1 MNFEKNKILGI
12 MSGTSLDGIDF
23 AVVDFQLINGKWK
36 FQINETQTYS
46 YSKEWFEKLKF
57 AAKLSK
63 IQLENL
69 NKEYTFYLN
78 QQIKRFIDEFKITN
92 LDAIASHGHTIL
104 HNPKEGYTLQIG
116 NLPDLKNGFDIPIV
130 CNFRVQ
136 DVKFGGQGA
145 PLVPIGD
152 RLLFSEFDFCLN
164 LGGFSN
170 ISYEIEGVRIA
181 YDISPVNTVLNFYA
195 NQIGLEYDENGDI
208 ASKGNIHFDLLGILN
223 ANDFYQ
229 KSFPK
234 SLGIEFVFNEVL
246 PIINRF
252 NIEIQDV
259 LATYVEHIAIQIEN
273 VLKNKTGKMLVTG
286 GGAFNTFLIER
297 IKKRNPNIQIIIP
310 NPVIMNYKEALIFAF
325 LGILKLNNTNNV
337 LASVTGAKMDHSS
350 GVIL

>member
-1 MNFEKNKILGI
+1 

-63 IQLENL
+63 IELDNL
-69 NKEYTFYLN
+69 NNEYTFYLN
-78 QQIKRFIDEFKITN
+78 QQINRFIDEFKITN

-104 HNPKEGYTLQIG
+104 HNPKEGFTLQIG
-116 NLPDLKNGFDIPIV
+116 NLPELKNGFDIPIV
-130 CNFRVQ
+130 CDFRVQ

-170 ISYEIEGVRIA
+170 ISYEIAGVRIA

-195 NQIGLEYDENGDI
+195 NLLELEYDENGDI
-208 ASKGNIHFDLLGILN
+208 ASKGNIHFDLLEILN

-310 NPVIMNYKEALIFAF
+310 NAEIINYKEALIFAF
-325 LGILKLNNTNNV
+325 LGILRLINTNNV

>member
-1 MNFEKNKILGI
+1 

-63 IQLENL
+63 IELDNL
-69 NKEYTFYLN
+69 NNEYTFYLN
-78 QQIKRFIDEFKITN
+78 QQINRFIDEFKITN

-104 HNPKEGYTLQIG
+104 HNPKEGFTLQIG
-116 NLPDLKNGFDIPIV
+116 NLPELKNGFDIPIV
-130 CNFRVQ
+130 CDFRVQ

-170 ISYEIEGVRIA
+170 ISYEIAGVRIA

-195 NQIGLEYDENGDI
+195 NLLELEYDENGDI
-208 ASKGNIHFDLLGILN
+208 ASKGNIHFDLLEILN

-252 NIEIQDV
+252 NIEIQDI
-259 LATYVEHIAIQIEN
+259 LATYVEHIAILIEN
-273 VLKNKTGKMLVTG
+273 VLKNKTGKMLITG

-297 IKKRNPNIQIIIP
+297 IKKHNPNIQIIIP
-310 NPVIMNYKEALIFAF
+310 NPVIINYKEALIFAF

>member
-1 MNFEKNKILGI
+1 

-92 LDAIASHGHTIL
+92 LNAIASHGHTIL

-170 ISYEIEGVRIA
+170 ISYEIDGVQIA

-208 ASKGNIHFDLLGILN
+208 ASKGNIHFDMLEILS

-246 PIINRF
+246 PIINGF
-252 NIEIQDV
+252 NIKIQDI
-259 LATYVEHIAIQIEN
+259 LATYVEHIAILIEN
-273 VLKNKTGKMLVTG
+273 VLKNKIGKMLVTG
-286 GGAFNTFLIER
+286 GGAFNTFLIKR
-297 IKKRNPNIQIIIP
+297 IKNRNPNIQIIIP
-310 NPVIMNYKEALIFAF
+310 NAEIINYKEALIFAF
-325 LGILKLNNTNNV
+325 LGILRLNNTNNV
-337 LASVTGAKMDHSS
+337 LSSVTGAKMDHSS